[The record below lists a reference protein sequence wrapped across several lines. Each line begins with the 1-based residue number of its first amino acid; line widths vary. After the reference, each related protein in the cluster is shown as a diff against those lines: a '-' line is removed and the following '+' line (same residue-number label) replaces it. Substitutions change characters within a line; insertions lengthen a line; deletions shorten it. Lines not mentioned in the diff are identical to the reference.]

1 MSWKK
6 DRDSL
11 IAQTMAFVQSVT
23 GRKDESVQAIEMR
36 ATPSSVELA
45 VLDALESELVPPPVP
60 KPLAAA
66 VKPPA
71 AGFRPPAADFK
82 PPAAGLEP
90 VRIVPPPLPA
100 TPIAPSQL
108 QGEMANEIRA
118 RVASFRAHQERFN
131 REREE
136 YFSQTLARLRN
147 AIKDAPPPRIGK

>member
-23 GRKDESVQAIEMR
+23 GRKDEPAHAIEMQ

-45 VLDALESELVPPPVP
+45 VLDALETELVPPPVP
-60 KPLAAA
+60 KPMAAA
-66 VKPPA
+66 LKSPTTT
-71 AGFRPPAADFK
+71 
-82 PPAAGLEP
+82 LEP

-100 TPIAPSQL
+100 PPIAASQL
-108 QGEMANEIRA
+108 QGEMAKEIRA
-118 RVASFRAHQERFN
+118 RVATFRAHQERFN

-147 AIKDAPPPRIGK
+147 AIKDAPPPRVGK

>member
-23 GRKDESVQAIEMR
+23 GRKDESVLANEMQ
-36 ATPSSVELA
+36 ATPSPVELA
-45 VLDALESELVPPPVP
+45 VLDALETELVPPPVP
-60 KPLAAA
+60 KPMAAA
-66 VKPPA
+66 LKSPTTT
-71 AGFRPPAADFK
+71 
-82 PPAAGLEP
+82 LEP

-100 TPIAPSQL
+100 TPIAASQL
-108 QGEMANEIRA
+108 QGEMAREIRA

-147 AIKDAPPPRIGK
+147 AIKDAPPPRVGK

>member
-23 GRKDESVQAIEMR
+23 GRKDEGRRVNAQAE
-36 ATPSSVELA
+36 PSSVELA
-45 VLDALESELVPPPVP
+45 VLDALETELVPPPAP
-60 KPLAAA
+60 KP
-66 VKPPA
+66 PTPA
-71 AGFRPPAADFK
+71 
-82 PPAAGLEP
+82 LEP
-90 VRIVPPPLPA
+90 VRIVPPPSLSA
-100 TPIAPSQL
+100 TPIARSQL

>member
-23 GRKDESVQAIEMR
+23 GRKDEGGRANVQAE
-36 ATPSSVELA
+36 PSSVELA
-45 VLDALESELVPPPVP
+45 VLDALETELVPPPVP
-60 KPLAAA
+60 KP
-66 VKPPA
+66 PPA
-71 AGFRPPAADFK
+71 
-82 PPAAGLEP
+82 LEP
-90 VRIVPPPLPA
+90 VRIVPPPSLSA
-100 TPIAPSQL
+100 IPIARSQL

>member
-23 GRKDESVQAIEMR
+23 GRKDEPARAGAQAE
-36 ATPSSVELA
+36 PSSVELA
-45 VLDALESELVPPPVP
+45 LETEIAPPPVP

-66 VKPPA
+66 LKPPA
-71 AGFRPPAADFK
+71 AT
-82 PPAAGLEP
+82 LEP
-90 VRIVPPPLPA
+90 VRIATPPLPA
-100 TPIAPSQL
+100 APLARSEVHGSQL
-108 QGEMANEIRA
+108 QGEMAKEIRA

-136 YFSQTLARLRN
+136 YFSQTLARLRD
-147 AIKDAPPPRIGK
+147 AIKDAPPPRVGK

>member
-23 GRKDESVQAIEMR
+23 GRKDDTVPAQTQFAS
-36 ATPSSVELA
+36 PSDELV
-45 VLDALESELVPPPVP
+45 VLDALETELVPSHKPAAPVVEPVRTPEPPPVP
-60 KPLAAA
+60 SSSLIRSQ
-66 VKPPA
+66 VQ
-71 AGFRPPAADFK
+71 G
-82 PPAAGLEP
+82 
-90 VRIVPPPLPA
+90 
-100 TPIAPSQL
+100 SQL

-136 YFSQTLARLRN
+136 YFNQTLARLRD
-147 AIKDAPPPRIGK
+147 AAKDAPPPRINK

>member
-23 GRKDESVQAIEMR
+23 GRKDESAQAIEMQ

-45 VLDALESELVPPPVP
+45 VLDALETELVPPPVP
-60 KPLAAA
+60 KPLAAGLKSPVSA
-66 VKPPA
+66 
-71 AGFRPPAADFK
+71 
-82 PPAAGLEP
+82 LEP
-90 VRIVPPPLPA
+90 ARIVPPPLPA
-100 TPIAPSQL
+100 TPTAASQL
-108 QGEMANEIRA
+108 QGEMAKEIRA

-147 AIKDAPPPRIGK
+147 AIKDAPPPRINK